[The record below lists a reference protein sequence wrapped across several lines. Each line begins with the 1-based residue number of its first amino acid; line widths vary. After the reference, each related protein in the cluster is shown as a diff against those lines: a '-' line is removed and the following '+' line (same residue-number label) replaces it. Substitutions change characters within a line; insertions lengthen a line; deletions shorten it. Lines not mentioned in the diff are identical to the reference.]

1 MLSVDHL
8 STLVESDRR
17 EVKQGLDGSE
27 WLAVDVE
34 EVDLRWEWS
43 MSRLLELHK
52 VMKVITILC

>member
-43 MSRLLELHK
+43 MSRLLELHQIK
-52 VMKVITILC
+52 KVITILN